1 MMGYDTEFGQ
11 MECLRQ
17 MSESNYRQKKIGYL
31 GLSQLL
37 NEHSPVLMMA
47 TNRMILDMNDDN
59 DLVVALPLVLIA
71 ELSTEDM
78 CRAMA
83 REVAKVILKK
93 NQFLVDWEIGLEWV
107 YQEESDIGCY

>member
-1 MMGYDTEFGQ
+1 
-11 MECLRQ
+11 
-17 MSESNYRQKKIGYL
+17 MSETNYRQKRIGYL

-47 TNRMILDMNDDN
+47 TNRMILDMQDDN
-59 DLVVALPLVLIA
+59 DMVVALPLVLIA

-83 REVAKVILKK
+83 REVAKVNSFFKKYFNVYFILIILNFQKM
-93 NQFLVDWEIGLEWV
+93 I
-107 YQEESDIGCY
+107 